1 MNLTQQRIEEIKKI
15 GYELDFS
22 NVFNHAFENY
32 KKIAL
37 YAGSFIIIFYFLLG
51 VFGSGL
57 VISIF
62 GIENFTRESLE
73 NVQNIKLSG
82 QPLVIYMA
90 SILLL
95 ALIIAPFT
103 AGFLK
108 MANCADKGEE
118 FKVSTIFYYYRL
130 PYLTNISV
138 ATLLISIVNIPVS
151 VITQNLNLSFLG
163 TVISLLISLFTYLT
177 IPLIIFGNF
186 NAVDAIKTSLMIVSK
201 QPLMLTGLLIVS
213 ALGAMVGFIG
223 CCIGVIF
230 TIPFIYS
237 MTYAI
242 YSSIIGTDALEEIE
256 ESNSGP
262 KTFL

>member
-1 MNLTQQRIEEIKKI
+1 MNLTQQRIEEIRKN
-15 GYELDFS
+15 GYQLDFS

-37 YAGSFIIIFYFLLG
+37 YAGLIIFIAYFLLG
-51 VFGSGL
+51 VFGSGII
-57 VISIF
+57 ISIF
-62 GIENFTRESLE
+62 GIENFTKESLE

-82 QPLVIYMA
+82 QPLIIYMA
-90 SILLL
+90 SALLL
-95 ALIIAPFT
+95 ALLIAPFT

-108 MANCADKGEE
+108 MADCADKDKE
-118 FKVSTIFYYYRL
+118 FNVSTIFYYYRL
-130 PYLTNISV
+130 PYLTNIIV
-138 ATLLISIVNIPVS
+138 ATLLISIVNVPIS

-186 NAVDAIKTSLMIVSK
+186 NAVDAIKTSFMIVLK
-201 QPLMLTGLLIVS
+201 QPLMLIGLLIVS
-213 ALGAMVGFIG
+213 GIAAMVGFIG

-242 YSSIIGTDALEEIE
+242 YSSIIGTEALEEIE

>member
-1 MNLTQQRIEEIKKI
+1 MNPTQQRIEEIKKN
-15 GYELDFS
+15 GYQLDFS

-37 YAGSFIIIFYFLLG
+37 YAGLIILVFYFILG

-62 GIENFTRESLE
+62 GIESLTKESLE
-73 NVQNIKLSG
+73 NLQHVKLSG
-82 QPLVIYMA
+82 QPLAIYMA
-90 SILLL
+90 SMLLL
-95 ALIIAPFT
+95 AVIFAPFT

-108 MANCADKGEE
+108 MADCADKDEE
-118 FKVSTIFYYYRL
+118 FNVSTIFYYYRL
-130 PYLTNISV
+130 PYLTNIII
-138 ATLLISIVNIPVS
+138 ATLLISIINVPIS
-151 VITQNLNLSFLG
+151 AILQTLNLSFLG

-186 NAVDAIKTSLMIVSK
+186 NAVDAIKTSFMVVSK
-201 QPLMLTGLLIVS
+201 QPLMLIGLLIVS
-213 ALGAMVGFIG
+213 GLGAMVGFIG

-242 YSSIIGTDALEEIE
+242 YTSIIGLDTFEKIK

>member
-15 GYELDFS
+15 GYQIDFS
-22 NVFNHAFENY
+22 DVFNHAFENY

-37 YAGSFIIIFYFLLG
+37 YAGLIIFISYFILG

-62 GIENFTRESLE
+62 GIESFSKESLE
-73 NVQNIKLSG
+73 NLQNFNLSG
-82 QPLVIYMA
+82 ESLVIYVA
-90 SILLL
+90 SMLVL
-95 ALIIAPFT
+95 ALVIAPFT

-108 MANCADKGEE
+108 MADCADKDEE
-118 FKVSTIFYYYRL
+118 FNVSTIFYYYRL
-130 PYLTNISV
+130 PYLTNIIT
-138 ATLLISIVNIPVS
+138 ATLIISIINVPIS
-151 VITQNLNLSFLG
+151 VILQTLNLSFIG

-177 IPLIIFGNF
+177 IPLIVFGNF
-186 NAVDAIKTSLMIVSK
+186 NAVDAIKTSFMLVSK
-201 QPLMLTGLLIVS
+201 QPFILALLLIVS
-213 ALGAMVGFIG
+213 GLAAMVGFIG

-242 YSSIIGTDALEEIE
+242 YSSIVGKDTLEETKD
-256 ESNSGP
+256 SNSGP
-262 KTFL
+262 KIFL